1 MLKIYNTLTRK
12 KEKFIPLEEGKV
24 KMYACGI
31 TVSGNAHIGHLFQAM
46 VYDLIRKVL
55 EKNGYQVRYARN
67 YTDIDDKIIASA
79 NRLGI
84 DSKVYADDMIKK
96 IDEEMKYFQ
105 VDEPTMWLK
114 ATDNVQ
120 NIIDFV
126 SILVEKG
133 YAYPTKKGDVYYSVE
148 KFKNYGCLS
157 NRSLDQQKDGY
168 RIDNDEDKNSP
179 LDFAL
184 WKSAKEGEPYWQ
196 SPWGKGRPGWHIECS
211 TMNRVAFGDQIDI
224 HGGGRDLIFPHHE
237 NEIAQTEAVTGKRFA
252 SYWIH
257 NGLIKVNGQKMSKSL
272 GNSIILED
280 LRKKYHPEVVKF
292 ALFSNSYRSDLNLT
306 DEVFA
311 LAEKHIFNFYNILKQ
326 IETNFDIGEA
336 VNDEF
341 DAKVLNALNDDFNTP
356 KALSY
361 LFEIFKDMAR
371 KVQENDN
378 SVVADYNGVKKAYK
392 ILGLFVNDADKVLKF
407 IENKNLA
414 TIPTEVETLAKERWQ
429 AKQNKNFALA
439 DEVRAKISALGYV
452 VKDTKDGYQIAKM

>member
-1 MLKIYNTLTRK
+1 M
-12 KEKFIPLEEGKV
+12 
-24 KMYACGI
+24 
-31 TVSGNAHIGHLFQAM
+31 
-46 VYDLIRKVL
+46 
-55 EKNGYQVRYARN
+55 
-67 YTDIDDKIIASA
+67 
-79 NRLGI
+79 
-84 DSKVYADDMIKK
+84 
-96 IDEEMKYFQ
+96 
-105 VDEPTMWLK
+105 
-114 ATDNVQ
+114 
-120 NIIDFV
+120 
-126 SILVEKG
+126 
-133 YAYPTKKGDVYYSVE
+133 
-148 KFKNYGCLS
+148 
-157 NRSLDQQKDGY
+157 
-168 RIDNDEDKNSP
+168 
-179 LDFAL
+179 
-184 WKSAKEGEPYWQ
+184 
-196 SPWGKGRPGWHIECS
+196 
-211 TMNRVAFGDQIDI
+211 
-224 HGGGRDLIFPHHE
+224 
-237 NEIAQTEAVTGKRFA
+237 
-252 SYWIH
+252 
-257 NGLIKVNGQKMSKSL
+257 
-272 GNSIILED
+272 
-280 LRKKYHPEVVKF
+280 
-292 ALFSNSYRSDLNLT
+292 NLT

-452 VKDTKDGYQIAKM
+452 VKDTKDGYEIAKM

>member
-452 VKDTKDGYQIAKM
+452 VKDTKDGYEIAKM

>member
-12 KEKFIPLEEGKV
+12 KEEFKPLEEGKV

-392 ILGLFVNDADKVLKF
+392 ILGLFVNDTDKVLKF
-407 IENKNLA
+407 IENKNWA

-452 VKDTKDGYQIAKM
+452 VKDTKDGYEIAKM

>member
-12 KEKFIPLEEGKV
+12 KEEFKPLEEGKV

-452 VKDTKDGYQIAKM
+452 VKDTKDGYEIAKM

>member
-1 MLKIYNTLTRK
+1 MLRIYNTLTRK

-452 VKDTKDGYQIAKM
+452 VKDTKDGYEIAKM